1 MQTFQGFVLSD
12 ENPLH
17 LELRP
22 TSLGRT
28 ASPEI
33 LRGMMRIEPGEG
45 MKAGGSEP
53 ASPRPQAL
61 QARVAAETG
70 GWPGGE
76 EMGARGPGPATQPA
90 RPEPGRC

>member
-1 MQTFQGFVLSD
+1 
-12 ENPLH
+12 
-17 LELRP
+17 
-22 TSLGRT
+22 
-28 ASPEI
+28 
-33 LRGMMRIEPGEG
+33 

-90 RPEPGRC
+90 PPEPGRC